1 MWENN
6 NLRSSAKMAFQN
18 LIEKKKEKKGHTWIR
33 FLSSA
38 SSSCRLRS
46 SSSFLS
52 SSSKSCLSGTYE
64 NCNSLLNNKV
74 AQVNRSTQFWRRWI
88 TWPFHE
94 IYWQSISIKTS
105 ILKSGASA
113 YVSAVL
119 AWLHDIFIGQVAA
132 DWPKKMLR
140 CHATTQET
148 KTDTSD
154 FSLLFWTKFRGH
166 LFFAD

>member
-1 MWENN
+1 MGGFFFISSMWENN

-18 LIEKKKEKKGHTWIR
+18 LIEKKKRKKGHTWIC

-46 SSSFLS
+46 SSSFLN
-52 SSSKSCLSGTYE
+52 SSSKSCLSGTYK
-64 NCNSLLNNKV
+64 NWNSLLNNRV
-74 AQVNRSTQFWRRWI
+74 AQVNRFTQFWRRWI

-94 IYWQSISIKTS
+94 IFWQLISIKTR

-119 AWLHDIFIGQVAA
+119 AGLLNILIGQVVA
-132 DWPKKMLR
+132 DWPIKMSR
-140 CHATTQET
+140 GYVTTP
-148 KTDTSD
+148 DT
-154 FSLLFWTKFRGH
+154 
-166 LFFAD
+166 